1 MKRVLKVLAP
11 GVILGVALGL
21 VLGLLRTNLNIDQ
34 VTFLKWFWIFT
45 LPILVGAMLFNILY
59 HLYYR
64 HKVNNLAA
72 QLEGG
77 HPQVFVEGMEQLRRT
92 AKGQYLRQVLTLN
105 LTAGYIETQQ
115 FDRAISI
122 LEEMGQKQRR
132 NSAMA
137 VTRCIN
143 LYASYFKT
151 EQYEKALELYQSQQP
166 LLDSFRRHAIYGP
179 HIAVAD
185 VMAAL
190 IQEDY
195 PQAEALLHAAA
206 QTKTTPRIQASLD
219 QLSHTLEAMKAG
231 QAPAQPSVSPK

>member
-11 GVILGVALGL
+11 GVIPGVALGL

-34 VTFLKWFWIFT
+34 VTFLKWFWIFA
-45 LPILVGAMLFNILY
+45 LPILVGAILFNILY

-64 HKVNNLAA
+64 HKVNDLAA
-72 QLEGG
+72 QLEQG
-77 HPQVFVEGMEQLRRT
+77 HPQVFVAGMEQLLRT
-92 AKGQYLRQVLTLN
+92 AKGPYLREVLTLN

-122 LEEMGQKQRR
+122 LEEMGQKRR
-132 NSAMA
+132 QNSTLA

-143 LYASYFKT
+143 LCTSYFET
-151 EQYEKALELYQSQQP
+151 NQYQKALALYQSQQP
-166 LLDSFRRHAIYGP
+166 LFHAFRRHPIYGL
-179 HIAVAD
+179 HIAVVD

-206 QTKTTPRIQASLD
+206 QTKTTPRIQATLD
-219 QLSHTLEAMKAG
+219 RLSHTIEAMKAG
-231 QAPAQPSVSPK
+231 QAPSTEPPA

>member
-11 GVILGVALGL
+11 GVIPGVALGL

-59 HLYYR
+59 NLYYH
-64 HKVNNLAA
+64 HKVKSLAT
-72 QLEGG
+72 QLEEG
-77 HPQVFVEGMEQLRRT
+77 HPQVFVEGMEQLLRT
-92 AKGQYLRQVLTLN
+92 AKGRRLREILTLN

-115 FDRAISI
+115 FDRAIAI
-122 LEEMGQKQRR
+122 LEEMGQKQRQ

-143 LYASYFKT
+143 LYTSYFKT
-151 EQYEKALELYQSQQP
+151 EQYKKALELYQSQQP
-166 LLDSFRRHAIYGP
+166 LLDSFRRHSIYGP
-179 HIAVAD
+179 HIAVVD

-206 QTKTTPRIQASLD
+206 QTKTTPRIQATLD
-219 QLSHTLEAMKAG
+219 RLSHTIEAMKAG
-231 QAPAQPSVSPK
+231 QAPSTEPPA